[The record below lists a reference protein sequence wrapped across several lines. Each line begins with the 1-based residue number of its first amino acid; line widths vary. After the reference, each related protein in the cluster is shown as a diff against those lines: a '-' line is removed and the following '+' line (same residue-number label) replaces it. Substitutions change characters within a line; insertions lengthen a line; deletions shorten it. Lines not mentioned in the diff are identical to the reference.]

1 MEPTSL
7 TISSRRGIDFDTVVE
22 LAKRADE
29 LGYDTLWMGES
40 WGPDSFIALGMVAC
54 NTSNIK
60 VGPGIVNVYSRTPGL
75 IAQSAATLDLVSK
88 GRAVLGLGASGR
100 IVVEQWHGL
109 KYEQPIT
116 RTREYIEIVRLA
128 LAGERVDYQGPHFNL
143 KRFKLPFETL
153 QERIPIYVA
162 SLGPKN
168 LALTGELADGW
179 LPIWV
184 HPGHLETL
192 MTPLTDG
199 ARKAGRD
206 PSEVTVA
213 PQVLCYITDGPED
226 RDHARRLLR
235 SHMAYY
241 IGGMGVYYHALF
253 QRYGYVEESD
263 RVKEL
268 WAQGDRESAAG
279 QISDDM
285 LDNITIYG
293 DRDECRDKMA
303 RLRASGVDAP
313 VVGFPNGSPREALFR
328 TLEGLAPTL

>member
-116 RTREYIEIVRLA
+116 RTRE
-128 LAGERVDYQGPHFNL
+128 
-143 KRFKLPFETL
+143 
-153 QERIPIYVA
+153 
-162 SLGPKN
+162 
-168 LALTGELADGW
+168 
-179 LPIWV
+179 
-184 HPGHLETL
+184 
-192 MTPLTDG
+192 
-199 ARKAGRD
+199 
-206 PSEVTVA
+206 
-213 PQVLCYITDGPED
+213 
-226 RDHARRLLR
+226 
-235 SHMAYY
+235 
-241 IGGMGVYYHALF
+241 
-253 QRYGYVEESD
+253 
-263 RVKEL
+263 
-268 WAQGDRESAAG
+268 
-279 QISDDM
+279 
-285 LDNITIYG
+285 
-293 DRDECRDKMA
+293 
-303 RLRASGVDAP
+303 
-313 VVGFPNGSPREALFR
+313 
-328 TLEGLAPTL
+328 